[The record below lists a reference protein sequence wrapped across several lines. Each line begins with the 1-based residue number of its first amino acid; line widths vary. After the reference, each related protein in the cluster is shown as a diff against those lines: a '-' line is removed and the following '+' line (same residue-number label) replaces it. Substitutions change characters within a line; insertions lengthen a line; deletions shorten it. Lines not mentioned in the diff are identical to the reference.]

1 MSNPTRR
8 STKKKFEKWAL
19 DLAMRSSVIKPQQ
32 RQFPQIGR
40 GECPV
45 AADCEVWRGGPALK
59 DNMCSPPF

>member
-1 MSNPTRR
+1 MSNPTRK

-32 RQFPQIGR
+32 GQFPQVGR

-45 AADCEVWRGGPALK
+45 AVDCKEWRGGAAIR
-59 DNMCSPPF
+59 DNGFRPPF